1 MSMIT
6 LRLVEQE
13 TRLDLTWIR
22 AHFSPEIIQ
31 PAVFNAS
38 IYVDAGDTSMPW
50 KTFVQ
55 ARQAVLAEVSR
66 LFGTMMQDRKLV
78 WFFSVRDECIY
89 LPTMDDATL
98 VRMSVDF

>member
-55 ARQAVLAEVSR
+55 
-66 LFGTMMQDRKLV
+66 DRKLV